1 MQPISTN
8 LRYVVENLRNKNNM
22 SKILRVIEPFFVME
36 LNDTFTLSEDG
47 KVYTSEHNEEFHTA
61 KEDGDMTSSYNSKFA
76 ISPKWAQQLIEDG
89 YLEEVDAP
97 KDNKFVNV
105 FDEIDN
111 LIDRYQKELKEIP
124 MMLSGQ
130 PECLKVEKT
139 TVLTNILSVLNHLK
153 SLRK

>member
-22 SKILRVIEPFFVME
+22 SKILRVIEPFFVMD

-47 KVYTSEHNEEFHTA
+47 NVYTAEHNEEFHTA
-61 KEDGDMTSSYNSKFA
+61 KEDGDMSSSYNSTFA

-105 FDEIDN
+105 FDEIDT
-111 LIDRYQKELKEIP
+111 LIARYQKELSELP
-124 MMLSGQ
+124 MMMGGQ

-153 SLRK
+153 ALRK

>member
-1 MQPISTN
+1 
-8 LRYVVENLRNKNNM
+8 M
-22 SKILRVIEPFFVME
+22 SKTLRVIEPFFVME
-36 LNDTFTLSEDG
+36 LNDTFTLSDDG
-47 KVYTSEHNEEFHTA
+47 KSYLSEHNEEFRTA
-61 KEDGDMTSSYNSKFA
+61 REDGDMTSSYNSTFA

-97 KDNKFVNV
+97 KTDSKFVNV

-111 LIDRYQKELKEIP
+111 LIVRYQKELDEIP
-124 MMLSGQ
+124 MMLNGQ

>member
-1 MQPISTN
+1 
-8 LRYVVENLRNKNNM
+8 M
-22 SKILRVIEPFFVME
+22 SKILRVIEPFFVMD

-47 KVYTSEHNEEFHTA
+47 KVYTAEHNEEFHTA
-61 KEDGDMTSSYNSKFA
+61 KEDGDMSSSYNSKFA

-97 KDNKFVNV
+97 KTDSKFVNV

-153 SLRK
+153 TLRK